1 VLAVTVVITVGL
13 LTIAVLG
20 VLCSWVLK
28 ARSGLEPDH
37 IPRYDTDA
45 ELVGLDLDDAGR
57 GALGN

>member
-1 VLAVTVVITVGL
+1 
-13 LTIAVLG
+13 VLG